1 MLTVSHVIGVGFR
14 GAFRRFDD
22 EVAVF
27 VVVVDDDDDSTEGAD
42 VVTVSACKSQE
53 FSRRSSEDAKDH

>member
-22 EVAVF
+22 EDEAAVF
-27 VVVVDDDDDSTEGAD
+27 VVVVDDNDDSTEGAD

-53 FSRRSSEDAKDH
+53 FNRDHSII